1 MAAAWRR
8 RPVFGALYLETS
20 EIRLNLTEQFIGF
33 RRLNR
38 QTLGGIH
45 SLVGSR
51 SVVMAMKDRL
61 AMMMLGQMFLQ
72 SMDLRA
78 AVTTEAEALASVRR
92 YRPDLLFCTD
102 RLETGNILACCR
114 NAREAMP
121 QLAVLMVVS
130 QQGLEQTSLARE
142 LAKPEHFVDAL
153 VLERDLGGED
163 APLQAAFQAVVLG
176 ECYRSPSLQGLNG
189 TNRGSHEPKQ
199 EPGAMGLTAR
209 EEEVLG
215 LMVRGLKDRQIGEA
229 LGLSY
234 ETARTYVKAVRRKL
248 GGGSR
253 TEAAA
258 RFRGL

>member
-8 RPVFGALYLETS
+8 RPVAGSRYP
-20 EIRLNLTEQFIGF
+20 EIPRILLDLTAQFRGF

-38 QTLGGIH
+38 HTLDGIY
-45 SLVGSR
+45 SLVGRR
-51 SVVMAMKDRL
+51 SVVMAMEDRL
-61 AMMMLGQMFLQ
+61 AMAMLGQMFRK

-92 YRPDLLFCTD
+92 HRPDLLFCTD
-102 RLETGNILACCR
+102 RLETGNILSCCR
-114 NAREAMP
+114 SAREAMP

-142 LAKPEHFVDAL
+142 LAKPEFFVEAL
-153 VLERDLGGED
+153 VLERDLGGEE

-176 ECYRSPSLQGLNG
+176 ERYRSPSLQALNG
-189 TNRGSHEPKQ
+189 TNRPHQPNQ
-199 EPGAMGLTAR
+199 EQGALGLTAR
-209 EEEVLG
+209 EEQVLG
-215 LMVRGLKDRQIGEA
+215 LMVRGLQDRQIGEA

-253 TEAAA
+253 FVAAA
-258 RFRGL
+258 RFRGS